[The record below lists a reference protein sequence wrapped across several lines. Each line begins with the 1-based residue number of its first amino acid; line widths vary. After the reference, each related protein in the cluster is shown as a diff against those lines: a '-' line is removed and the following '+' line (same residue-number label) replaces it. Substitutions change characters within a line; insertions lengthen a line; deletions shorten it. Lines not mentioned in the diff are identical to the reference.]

1 MRLTSLKRR
10 KVADAQGGSATTDQR
25 RKSRMIRNIFI
36 ALLTILAIF
45 VTWRVVLICRYHFRG
60 PVIYIHGLVSATELF
75 MSAKV
80 DGTIIELSFEE
91 RDFVRKGETI
101 VQLDN
106 EEYLAKTDE
115 AEADL
120 EVALREN
127 EVMVNEAARELENAG
142 KLHETGAM
150 TPQNLALLQAKY
162 ELIIARSKASE
173 LKAKAALRRARAKLK
188 ETTMLAPSAGVVSW
202 RLKQVGEVVRA
213 GDDILVLMDPSKVW
227 LSAQIPQSK
236 IGLVQI
242 GQKTRATMNAFPGKE
257 YYGHIE
263 RIFPRLRTVKGK
275 WWKGVGA
282 EEKVLDA
289 KIAFDESYPEL
300 RPGLVSRIV
309 IYLKEAEGISD
320 GETHAQAVSK

>member
-1 MRLTSLKRR
+1 MRLTSLKRL
-10 KVADAQGGSATTDQR
+10 KAADVQGESVSADQR
-25 RKSRMIRNIFI
+25 RKSKTIRNIFI
-36 ALLTILAIF
+36 ALFSILVIF
-45 VTWRVVLICRYHFRG
+45 VTWRAVLICRYHFRG
-60 PVIYIHGLVSATELF
+60 PVIYVNGLVSATELF

-80 DGTIIELSFEE
+80 DGTIIELPFEE
-91 RDFVRKGETI
+91 RDFVHKGETI

-127 EVMVNEAARELENAG
+127 EVMVNEVARELENAG

-150 TPQNLALLQAKY
+150 TAQNLALLQAKY
-162 ELIIARSKASE
+162 ELIVARSKASE

-202 RLKQVGEVVRA
+202 RLKQVGEVVQA
-213 GDDILVLMDPSKVW
+213 GDDILVLTDPSKIW

-242 GQKTRATMNAFPGKE
+242 RQKVRATMNAFPGKE
-257 YYGHIE
+257 YYGRIE

-275 WWKGVGA
+275 WWEGVGM

-289 KIAFDESYPEL
+289 KIAFDENYPEL
-300 RPGLVSRIV
+300 RPGLVARIV
-309 IYLKEAEGISD
+309 VYLKGVEGIS
-320 GETHAQAVSK
+320 GSEAHAQGVSK